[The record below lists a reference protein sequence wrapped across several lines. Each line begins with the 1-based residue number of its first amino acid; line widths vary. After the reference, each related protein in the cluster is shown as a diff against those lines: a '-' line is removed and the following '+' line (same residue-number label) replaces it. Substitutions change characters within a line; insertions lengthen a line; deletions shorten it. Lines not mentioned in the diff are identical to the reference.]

1 MRVEEI
7 AIRQEAR
14 QMLNEA
20 GINQN
25 TLKDMVKEILD
36 EKLEKAIYQALHE
49 RDVNQA
55 VSNKIEQCMNNK
67 ANQIVREEI
76 RRKIN
81 GIFDHM
87 TVSVDITDK
96 AGQHIT
102 NVK

>member
-67 ANQIVREEI
+67 ANQIVKEEI

>member
-25 TLKDMVKEILD
+25 TLKNMVKEILD

-96 AGQHIT
+96 TGQHIT

>member
-25 TLKDMVKEILD
+25 TLKNMVKEILD

>member
-25 TLKDMVKEILD
+25 TLKNMVKEILD

-49 RDVNQA
+49 LDVNQA

>member
-55 VSNKIEQCMNNK
+55 VSNKIKQCMNNK

>member
-36 EKLEKAIYQALHE
+36 EKLDKAICQALHE
-49 RDVNQA
+49 KDVDGA
-55 VSNKIEQCMNNK
+55 VSRKIETCIQK
-67 ANQIVREEI
+67 EANAIVREAI
-76 RRKIN
+76 TRRIC

-87 TVSVDITDK
+87 TISVDITDK
-96 AGQHIT
+96 DGQFMT
-102 NVK
+102 NVR